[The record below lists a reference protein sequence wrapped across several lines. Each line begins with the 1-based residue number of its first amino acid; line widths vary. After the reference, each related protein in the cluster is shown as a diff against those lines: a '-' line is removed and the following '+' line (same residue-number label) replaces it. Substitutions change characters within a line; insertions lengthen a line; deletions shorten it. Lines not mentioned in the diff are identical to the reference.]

1 MTGKKLTELQNY
13 EFFHKER
20 SQFHYSDN
28 SAYTDVL
35 KTNDPVLRSLSLYLI
50 QYYNDVST
58 RCSLNDDCTLTCEI
72 MNKWLNEKE
81 AIYTSNGK
89 RALNSKLWNTYIEEL
104 WNILG
109 KSSAKQ
115 NWCKR
120 DRPKYGNNEYPD
132 DWIHENCNNTKSI
145 DVSLNCANNPYY
157 KSQEVRPLGD
167 SSSSGSA
174 ITEFYGY
181 LLFVILLSSILLY
194 KLSPLG
200 TWLDNKVRNKNRIR
214 ESINAEVM
222 DEFSRTLPYNSSPL
236 SSKFNVVHHS

>member
-194 KLSPLG
+194 K
-200 TWLDNKVRNKNRIR
+200 
-214 ESINAEVM
+214 
-222 DEFSRTLPYNSSPL
+222 
-236 SSKFNVVHHS
+236 

>member
-1 MTGKKLTELQNY
+1 
-13 EFFHKER
+13 
-20 SQFHYSDN
+20 
-28 SAYTDVL
+28 
-35 KTNDPVLRSLSLYLI
+35 
-50 QYYNDVST
+50 
-58 RCSLNDDCTLTCEI
+58 
-72 MNKWLNEKE
+72 
-81 AIYTSNGK
+81 SNGK
-89 RALNSKLWNTYIEEL
+89 CALNSKLWNTYIEEL